1 MSLKDLL
8 GLFDDK
14 KTNQSNDLNVSLQQG
29 ANFNSMQSRIEA
41 SVEPRLALIEQ
52 TTKPGLGSI
61 IENFSGNSSE
71 APLTKVNT
79 AEYKQLQDL
88 EDNFNKAVSA
98 YTQKQNAFM
107 KVKKNAKPG
116 YTKGA
121 RKNELDAMFKALQ
134 AKAIELQ
141 QKTMAFHGQHQQL
154 AGVGG
159 QLSQQKSAT
168 LQQLQELQSQQA
180 RLNKLM
186 TEGDTLSASIQDNTL
201 QMNAAYMRYF
211 VWLGAA
217 ITLGLVAM
225 HRAAK

>member
-1 MSLKDLL
+1 M
-8 GLFDDK
+8 
-14 KTNQSNDLNVSLQQG
+14 KT
-29 ANFNSMQSRIEA
+29 
-41 SVEPRLALIEQ
+41 
-52 TTKPGLGSI
+52 
-61 IENFSGNSSE
+61 
-71 APLTKVNT
+71 
-79 AEYKQLQDL
+79 
-88 EDNFNKAVSA
+88 
-98 YTQKQNAFM
+98 
-107 KVKKNAKPG
+107 G

-154 AGVGG
+154 TGDNG

-168 LQQLQELQSQQA
+168 LQQLQELQSQQS

-186 TEGDTLSASIQDNTL
+186 LEGDTLSASIHDNTL